1 MRSVAVWFLIVLL
14 ACTADAEARR
24 KKVRAP
30 EPFEEAPAAP
40 SVPFTPGGG
49 AAVEFADDLKG
60 LWGLVSPRGGDDEAP
75 RHHAELAAM
84 VRDFRAR
91 WLTPATAFF
100 AKVVPRGVPATVVYP
115 FGGVDLVSA
124 LAVFPGATDI
134 TTISLEPAGEAAAM
148 FRGGP
153 SALAYRLELVRK
165 YFAFLN
171 RLNFNRSD
179 NLTTLTDYH
188 VPGPVLFALL
198 AMSIHGCEPVSLRYF
213 RLDSS
218 GNLRYV
224 TQPEFEQAQRVGNEH
239 VWDNAEITYQRGAG
253 GPQLVHRHIFA
264 DLSDSRFAKEPA
276 VLRYLEKKG
285 RICAM
290 TKAASFLLWEDAFST
305 IRKYLLDHMDWMVS
319 DATGIPPSLASE
331 AGFAQETYG
340 RFTGAIMKCNAGVLR
355 EYRDLWN
362 RQPRRP
368 LAFRFGYPDKGTGQ
382 HHLVVTYPVKGGE
395 GEAGA
400 AGGDAPR

>member
-1 MRSVAVWFLIVLL
+1 MKNVVLWLTLIALL
-14 ACTADAEARR
+14 AWAPDAEARR
-24 KKVRAP
+24 KKARPP
-30 EPFEEAPAAP
+30 EPEPEAPAAP
-40 SVPFTPGGG
+40 PVPFTPGGG
-49 AAVEFADDLKG
+49 AAVEFNDDLKG
-60 LWGLVSPRGGDDEAP
+60 LWGLVAPHGDDEVP

-84 VRDFRAR
+84 VRDFRAH
-91 WLTPATAFF
+91 WLTPAMAFF
-100 AKVVPRGVPATVVYP
+100 PKVLPKSAPTTVVYP

-124 LAVFPGATDI
+124 LAVFPDATDV

-179 NLTTLTDYH
+179 NLTTLTDHH

-198 AMSIHGCEPVSLRYF
+198 AFAIHGHAPVSLRYF
-213 RLDSS
+213 RLDS
-218 GNLRYV
+218 GGTLRYV
-224 TQPEFEQAQRVGNEH
+224 TRQEVEQAQRVGNEH
-239 VWDNAEITYQRGAG
+239 IWDNAEITYQRSPG

-264 DLSDSRFAKEPA
+264 DLSDGRFAKEPA
-276 VLRYLEKKG
+276 VLRFLEKKG
-285 RICAM
+285 RVSAM
-290 TKAASFLLWEDAFST
+290 TKAASFLLWSGAFST

-319 DATGIPPSLASE
+319 DATGIPPSIASE

-340 RFTGAIMKCNAGVLR
+340 RFTGAIMKVDADVLR
-355 EYRDLWN
+355 EFRDLWN
-362 RQPRRP
+362 AQPKRP

-382 HHLVVTYPVKGGE
+382 HHLMVTYPVK
-395 GEAGA
+395 A
-400 AGGDAPR
+400 ADAPR